1 MTMENITRM
10 KNALQQFQQAA
21 KKAADEI
28 ARNNE
33 IYQRDTALEANR
45 IVAARRNTA
54 KDAARAEIEAAAAAG
69 KAKAEAWGRM
79 DGAKITED
87 AKLLQF
93 SMTPEQFKELV
104 ERHRGNGTMIH
115 LLAQYGAEQ
124 NEKNGASLFQHTE
137 AYFDVA
143 NLPTLEGKISAYSK
157 FASYALQLLPRIEEH
172 PELSGIIEEV
182 DNFGVRH
189 PGTPSPLLDAIE

>member
-1 MTMENITRM
+1 MENIARM
-10 KNALQQFQQAA
+10 KKALQQFQQAA

-28 ARNNE
+28 ARNSE
-33 IYQRDTALEANR
+33 VYQHDAALEANR

-124 NEKNGASLFQHTE
+124 NEKNGASLYQHTE
-137 AYFDVA
+137 KYFPVA
-143 NLPTLEGKISAYSK
+143 ELPTLEKKLEAYEK
-157 FASYALQLLPRIEEH
+157 FRGYALQLLPRIEEH
-172 PELSGIIEEV
+172 PDLSGIIEEV

-189 PGTPSPLLDAIE
+189 PGTPEPLLDAIE

>member
-1 MTMENITRM
+1 MENITKMR
-10 KNALQQFQQAA
+10 NALKTFLEASADAA
-21 KKAADEI
+21 KEI
-28 ARNNE
+28 KRNNE
-33 IYQRDTALEANR
+33 IYQHDAALEANR

-115 LLAQYGAEQ
+115 LLAQYGTEQ
-124 NEKNGASLFQHTE
+124 NEKNGASLYQHVE
-137 AYFDVA
+137 KYFPVA
-143 NLPTLEGKISAYSK
+143 ELPTLAKKIESYDK
-157 FASYALQLLPRIEEH
+157 FRGYALQLLPRIEEH
-172 PELSGIIEEV
+172 PDLSGIIEEV

>member
-1 MTMENITRM
+1 MENITRM
-10 KNALQQFQQAA
+10 KNALKTFLDASADAA
-21 KKAADEI
+21 KEI
-28 ARNNE
+28 KRNNE
-33 IYQRDTALEANR
+33 IYQHDAALEANR

-124 NEKNGASLFQHTE
+124 NEKNDASLYQHTE
-137 AYFDVA
+137 KYFPVA
-143 NLPTLEGKISAYSK
+143 ELPTLEKKLEAYEK
-157 FASYALQLLPRIEEH
+157 FRGYALQLLPRIVEH
-172 PELSGIIEEV
+172 PELPAIVEEV

>member
-1 MTMENITRM
+1 MENITRM

-33 IYQRDTALEANR
+33 IYRHDAALEANKA
-45 IVAARRNTA
+45 VAAKRTEV

-69 KAKAEAWGRM
+69 KAKAETWARL
-79 DGAKITED
+79 DGSKITDD

-93 SMTPEQFKELV
+93 GMTPAQFSELAA
-104 ERHRGNGTMIH
+104 RNKNNGTMIA
-115 LLAQYGAEQ
+115 LFMQYGREQ
-124 NEKNGASLFQHTE
+124 NEKTGASLYNHPEKRYPVE
-137 AYFDVA
+137 A
-143 NLPTLEGKISAYSK
+143 LPSLEKKIDAYEK
-157 FASYALQLLPRIEEH
+157 YRGYALQLLPRIEEH

>member
-1 MTMENITRM
+1 MENITRM
-10 KNALQQFQQAA
+10 KNALKTFLEASADAA
-21 KKAADEI
+21 KEI
-28 ARNNE
+28 KRNNE
-33 IYQRDTALEANR
+33 IYQRDAALEANR

-124 NEKNGASLFQHTE
+124 NEKSGASLYQHVE
-137 AYFDVA
+137 KYFPVA
-143 NLPTLEGKISAYSK
+143 DLPTLAKKIETYDK
-157 FASYALQLLPRIEEH
+157 FRGYALQLLPRIEEH
-172 PELSGIIEEV
+172 PDLSGIIEEV

>member
-1 MTMENITRM
+1 MENITKMR
-10 KNALQQFQQAA
+10 NALKTFLEASADAA
-21 KKAADEI
+21 KEIKRNDEI
-28 ARNNE
+28 YRPDA
-33 IYQRDTALEANR
+33 ALEANR

-54 KDAARAEIEAAAAAG
+54 ENAARTEIEAAAAAG

-115 LLAQYGAEQ
+115 LLRQYAIEQ
-124 NEKNGASLFQHTE
+124 NTKNGAGLFQHVE
-137 AYFDVA
+137 KYFPVA
-143 NLPTLEGKISAYSK
+143 ELPTLEKKIDAYEK
-157 FASYALQLLPRIEEH
+157 YRGYALQLLPRIAEH

-189 PGTPSPLLDAIE
+189 PGTPEPLLDAIE

>member
-1 MTMENITRM
+1 MENITKMR
-10 KNALQQFQQAA
+10 NALKTFL
-21 KKAADEI
+21 KASADATKEI
-28 ARNNE
+28 KRNNE
-33 IYQRDTALEANR
+33 IYQHDAALEANR
-45 IVAARRNTA
+45 IVAARRNA
-54 KDAARAEIEAAAAAG
+54 ARDAARTEVEAAAAAG

-115 LLAQYGAEQ
+115 LLAQYGTEQ
-124 NEKNGASLFQHTE
+124 NAKNGASLYQHTE
-137 AYFDVA
+137 KYFPVA
-143 NLPTLEGKISAYSK
+143 ELPTLEKKVDTYTK
-157 FASYALQLLPRIEEH
+157 FEGYALQLLPRIAEH
-172 PELSGIIEEV
+172 PELPGIIEEV

>member
-1 MTMENITRM
+1 MENITKMR
-10 KNALQQFQQAA
+10 NALKTFLDASADAA
-21 KKAADEI
+21 KEI
-28 ARNNE
+28 KRNGE
-33 IYQRDTALEANR
+33 TYQHDAMLEANR
-45 IVAARRNTA
+45 IVAARRNAA

-115 LLAQYGAEQ
+115 LLAQYGTEQ
-124 NEKNGASLFQHTE
+124 NAKNGAGLYQHVE
-137 AYFDVA
+137 KYFPVA
-143 NLPTLEGKISAYSK
+143 ELPTLEGKISAYSK
-157 FASYALQLLPRIEEH
+157 FASYAMQLLPRIEEH
-172 PELSGIIEEV
+172 PDLSGIIEEV

-189 PGTPSPLLDAIE
+189 PGTPEPLLDAIE

>member
-1 MTMENITRM
+1 MENITRM
-10 KNALQQFQQAA
+10 KNALKTFLDASADAA
-21 KKAADEI
+21 KEI
-28 ARNNE
+28 KRNNE
-33 IYQRDTALEANR
+33 IYQHDAALEANR
-45 IVAARRNTA
+45 IVATRRNTA

-124 NEKNGASLFQHTE
+124 NEKNDASLYQHTE
-137 AYFDVA
+137 KYFPVA
-143 NLPTLEGKISAYSK
+143 ELPTLEKKLEAYEK
-157 FASYALQLLPRIEEH
+157 FRGYALQLLPRIVEH
-172 PELSGIIEEV
+172 PELPAIVEEV

>member
-1 MTMENITRM
+1 M
-10 KNALQQFQQAA
+10 KNALKTFLDASADAA
-21 KKAADEI
+21 KEI
-28 ARNNE
+28 KRNNE
-33 IYQRDTALEANR
+33 IYQHDAALEANR

-69 KAKAEAWGRM
+69 KAKAETWARVAGS
-79 DGAKITED
+79 KIPED

-115 LLAQYGAEQ
+115 LLAQYGTEQ
-124 NEKNGASLFQHTE
+124 NAKNGASLYQHVE
-137 AYFDVA
+137 KYFPVA
-143 NLPTLEGKISAYSK
+143 ELPTLAKKVDAYTKFEG
-157 FASYALQLLPRIEEH
+157 YALQLLPRIEEH
-172 PELSGIIEEV
+172 PDLSGIIEEV

>member
-1 MTMENITRM
+1 MENITKMR
-10 KNALQQFQQAA
+10 NALKTFLEASADAA
-21 KKAADEI
+21 KEI
-28 ARNNE
+28 KRNNE
-33 IYQRDTALEANR
+33 IYQHDAALEANR

-115 LLAQYGAEQ
+115 LLAQYGTEQ
-124 NEKNGASLFQHTE
+124 NAKNGAGLYQHVE
-137 AYFDVA
+137 KYFPVA
-143 NLPTLEGKISAYSK
+143 ELPTLAKKIDAYEK
-157 FASYALQLLPRIEEH
+157 YRGYALQLIPRIEEH
-172 PELSGIIEEV
+172 PDLSGIIEEV

-189 PGTPSPLLDAIE
+189 PGTPEPLLDAIE

>member
-1 MTMENITRM
+1 MENITRM
-10 KNALQQFQQAA
+10 KNALKTFLEASADAA
-21 KKAADEI
+21 KEI
-28 ARNNE
+28 KRNNE
-33 IYQRDTALEANR
+33 IYQRDAALGANR

-124 NEKNGASLFQHTE
+124 NEKNGASLYQHVE
-137 AYFDVA
+137 KYFPVA
-143 NLPTLEGKISAYSK
+143 DLPTLAKKIETYDK
-157 FASYALQLLPRIEEH
+157 FRGYALQLLPRIEEH
-172 PELSGIIEEV
+172 PDLSGIIEEV

>member
-1 MTMENITRM
+1 MENITRM
-10 KNALQQFQQAA
+10 KNALKTFLDAAADAA
-21 KKAADEI
+21 KEI
-28 ARNNE
+28 KRNNE
-33 IYQRDTALEANR
+33 IYQHDAALEANR

-115 LLAQYGAEQ
+115 LLAQYGTEQ
-124 NEKNGASLFQHTE
+124 NEKNGASLYRHVE
-137 AYFDVA
+137 KYFPVA
-143 NLPTLEGKISAYSK
+143 DLPTLAKKIETYDK
-157 FASYALQLLPRIEEH
+157 FRGYAMQLLPRIEEH
-172 PELSGIIEEV
+172 PDLSGIIEEV

-189 PGTPSPLLDAIE
+189 PGTPSPLLDAIK